1 MITGSYALISALRLL
16 YSLLYMQTNFV
27 YLNFLTAKNEQ
38 YFPNPERFDPAR
50 WARDKPN
57 PFAVLPFGFGPRS
70 CYGESY
76 HYTKCTYIIL
86 YYSSSNMQCT
96 AVHLA
101 EKTNITD
108 CDHITACPTISCIFH
123 GWLDF
128 MKLLDMQS
136 TDKIS
141 WCWIHKKRT
150 TNIV

>member
-1 MITGSYALISALRLL
+1 MITDSYALISALRLL

-76 HYTKCTYIIL
+76 HYTKSIYYYIIVTVT
-86 YYSSSNMQCT
+86 YSVQLSI
-96 AVHLA
+96 LP
-101 EKTNITD
+101 NITD
-108 CDHITACPTISCIFH
+108 YDHITAYPTMSCIFH
-123 GWLDF
+123 G
-128 MKLLDMQS
+128 
-136 TDKIS
+136 
-141 WCWIHKKRT
+141 
-150 TNIV
+150 